1 MPKEKTKEQRI
12 KTEWSRLKA
21 IYSDLPDSKKAI
33 VFPLLQNLAFMK
45 ITLDDLQ
52 QSINENGCSEDYKN
66 GENQYGRKAA
76 ADLQAYNSLIK
87 NYNAVSDRLEKLL
100 PPEKKDRQGSFFME
114 FSPDLVRRFL
124 KIFEKKRNK
133 KRVNENVL
141 QKKRMLINPHKHW
154 KTTLQQ
160 QKSHQSKD

>member
-1 MPKEKTKEQRI
+1 
-12 KTEWSRLKA
+12 
-21 IYSDLPDSKKAI
+21 
-33 VFPLLQNLAFMK
+33 
-45 ITLDDLQ
+45 
-52 QSINENGCSEDYKN
+52 
-66 GENQYGRKAA
+66 
-76 ADLQAYNSLIK
+76 
-87 NYNAVSDRLEKLL
+87 
-100 PPEKKDRQGSFFME
+100 ME

-133 KRVNENVL
+133 KRANENVL

>member
-21 IYSDLPDSKKAI
+21 IYSDLPDNKKAI

-76 ADLQAYNSLIK
+76 ADLQAYNSLPQRM
-87 NYNAVSDRLEKLL
+87 AEEFAGQRSDGTGARCR
-100 PPEKKDRQGSFFME
+100 DGFGG
-114 FSPDLVRRFL
+114 
-124 KIFEKKRNK
+124 
-133 KRVNENVL
+133 
-141 QKKRMLINPHKHW
+141 
-154 KTTLQQ
+154 
-160 QKSHQSKD
+160 KSHRHHDHDCTQAGACAAHQRRGRYIYSRKCDIPRGGHR

>member
-1 MPKEKTKEQRI
+1 MIQAEKLFSTNEGIPPIERKFLCVGRAVCGGVDFTAQYARGGCGNAEREKKEPRI
-12 KTEWSRLKA
+12 KTEFNRLKT

-100 PPEKKDRQGSFFME
+100 PPEKKESRLEAFNNGKQF
-114 FSPDLVRRFL
+114 
-124 KIFEKKRNK
+124 
-133 KRVNENVL
+133 
-141 QKKRMLINPHKHW
+141 H
-154 KTTLQQ
+154 
-160 QKSHQSKD
+160 

>member
-21 IYSDLPDSKKAI
+21 ICSDLPDNKKAI

-66 GENQYGRKAA
+66 GENQYRRKAA
-76 ADLQAYNSLIK
+76 ADLQAYNSLPQRMAQK
-87 NYNAVSDRLEKLL
+87 LAGQRSDGTRARRRDGFGGDSDRNHEH
-100 PPEKKDRQGSFFME
+100 DC
-114 FSPDLVRRFL
+114 
-124 KIFEKKRNK
+124 
-133 KRVNENVL
+133 
-141 QKKRMLINPHKHW
+141 
-154 KTTLQQ
+154 T
-160 QKSHQSKD
+160 

>member
-1 MPKEKTKEQRI
+1 MGVDFTAQYARGGVEMPKEKTKEQRI

-21 IYSDLPDSKKAI
+21 IYSDLPENKKAI

-100 PPEKKDRQGSFFME
+100 PPEKKESRLEAFNNG
-114 FSPDLVRRFL
+114 
-124 KIFEKKRNK
+124 K
-133 KRVNENVL
+133 
-141 QKKRMLINPHKHW
+141 
-154 KTTLQQ
+154 
-160 QKSHQSKD
+160 